1 MDKRLNIRTK
11 DPLSTSIYKG
21 FRNSM
26 STRER
31 DQYIY
36 ISYYFTETM
45 EIDVF
50 KNKNKTSLL
59 VKLVLAGC
67 KQAQNLFGQRREYPL
82 E

>member
-1 MDKRLNIRTK
+1 
-11 DPLSTSIYKG
+11 
-21 FRNSM
+21 
-26 STRER
+26 
-31 DQYIY
+31 
-36 ISYYFTETM
+36 M

-50 KNKNKTSLL
+50 KNKNKTSFL